1 MILRPCKKCLVRTV
15 CKAACPQI
23 RRRKKIFEDI
33 ETIVSILGVI
43 GLFLMFFML
52 IAFNNFSK
60 ETMAS
65 FGNIIMY
72 IIGSCLISG
81 MTIILYTGPKRK
93 EAVNKFPEL
102 AKGTLSDTKWP
113 PQPRCKPKITPP
125 PPPKKRYITH

>member
-15 CKAACPQI
+15 CETPCPQI

-33 ETIVSILGVI
+33 ETVIAIGGVA
-43 GLFLMFFML
+43 GMFVIFFAL
-52 IAFNNFSK
+52 IMFNTFSK
-60 ETMAS
+60 DMAEL
-65 FGNIIMY
+65 FGDVALCIV
-72 IIGSCLISG
+72 GFCLIG
-81 MTIILYTGPKRK
+81 MNTILFYMGPKRK